1 LCHASD
7 RETPADDRPFPPDP
21 HGDLGA
27 KLSCAPVPFVV
38 MDDERR
44 SLDEEAIT
52 MRYLALL
59 GGDESLQPGPGTPEF
74 DAVLERYWQFH
85 EKNDEAILAGEALQP
100 SITATTV
107 RHRDGQPLVTSGPFA
122 ETVEAL
128 GGFYVLE
135 AETLDDAIELARQ
148 IPAASDG
155 WVAVRPMVEWFDRS
169 AAVEAG
175 DGDPPVPGP
184 PPEGPRFLALIYGR
198 ETDGDVPDTPEW
210 DAGAAEHG
218 RFIEAAGSPVRAG
231 GALHLAA
238 TTTTV
243 QVRDG
248 EVLVTDGPYA
258 ESAEVTGGLYLLQV
272 GSPEDAVAI
281 AARIPAE
288 AVDSVRSWRW
298 NS

>member
-1 LCHASD
+1 MASSSASTGSGGCENRIPGLCHASD
-7 RETPADDRPFPPDP
+7 RETPAGDRPFPPDP

-85 EKNDEAILAGEALQP
+85 EKNDEAI
-100 SITATTV
+100 
-107 RHRDGQPLVTSGPFA
+107 
-122 ETVEAL
+122 

-175 DGDPPVPGP
+175 GGGPPVAGP
-184 PPEGPRFLALIYGR
+184 PPQGPPFLAPIYGR
-198 ETDGDVPDTPEW
+198 GNDGDAAHTP
-210 DAGAAEHG
+210 
-218 RFIEAAGSPVRAG
+218 
-231 GALHLAA
+231 
-238 TTTTV
+238 
-243 QVRDG
+243 
-248 EVLVTDGPYA
+248 
-258 ESAEVTGGLYLLQV
+258 
-272 GSPEDAVAI
+272 
-281 AARIPAE
+281 
-288 AVDSVRSWRW
+288 
-298 NS
+298 

>member
-1 LCHASD
+1 
-7 RETPADDRPFPPDP
+7 
-21 HGDLGA
+21 
-27 KLSCAPVPFVV
+27 

-85 EKNDEAILAGEALQP
+85 EKNGEAIVAGEALQP
-100 SITATTV
+100 STTATTV
-107 RHRDGQPLVTSGPFA
+107 RHRDGEPLVTSGPFA

-135 AETLDDAIELARQ
+135 AETLDDAIDLARQ

-169 AAVEAG
+169 AAVDAS

-184 PPEGPRFLALIYGR
+184 PPEGPPFPAPL
-198 ETDGDVPDTPEW
+198 
-210 DAGAAEHG
+210 HG
-218 RFIEAAGSPVRAG
+218 RGARGGGPQPPRWGGGGG
-231 GALHLAA
+231 GAGRFH
-238 TTTTV
+238 
-243 QVRDG
+243 R
-248 EVLVTDGPYA
+248 
-258 ESAEVTGGLYLLQV
+258 GGGV
-272 GSPEDAVAI
+272 GGGGGG
-281 AARIPAE
+281 
-288 AVDSVRSWRW
+288 
-298 NS
+298 

>member
-1 LCHASD
+1 
-7 RETPADDRPFPPDP
+7 
-21 HGDLGA
+21 
-27 KLSCAPVPFVV
+27 
-38 MDDERR
+38 
-44 SLDEEAIT
+44 

-169 AAVEAG
+169 AAVDAS

-184 PPEGPRFLALIYGR
+184 PPEGARFLALILRPGDRRRRARHARVGR
-198 ETDGDVPDTPEW
+198 RG
-210 DAGAAEHG
+210 G
-218 RFIEAAGSPVRAG
+218 RAWPVHRG
-231 GALHLAA
+231 G
-238 TTTTV
+238 
-243 QVRDG
+243 R
-248 EVLVTDGPYA
+248 
-258 ESAEVTGGLYLLQV
+258 VTGAG
-272 GSPEDAVAI
+272 
-281 AARIPAE
+281 
-288 AVDSVRSWRW
+288 RW
-298 NS
+298 CAPSGGDHHHGPGA

>member
-1 LCHASD
+1 VSARAVRRH
-7 RETPADDRPFPPDP
+7 
-21 HGDLGA
+21 
-27 KLSCAPVPFVV
+27 
-38 MDDERR
+38 DDERR
-44 SLDEEAIT
+44 SLDEEVIT

-59 GGDESLQPGPGTPEF
+59 GGEESLEPGPGTPEF
-74 DAVLERYWQFH
+74 DAVLERYWQFQQ
-85 EKNDEAILAGEALQP
+85 KNAEAIVAGEALQP
-100 SITATTV
+100 STTATTV

-135 AETLDDAIELARQ
+135 AETLDDAIDLARQ

-169 AAVEAG
+169 AAVDAS

-210 DAGAAEHG
+210 EAGAAEHG
-218 RFIEAAGSPVRAG
+218 RFIEAAGSAVRAG

-258 ESAEVTGGLYLLQV
+258 ESAEVTGGLYLLQA
-272 GSPEDAVAI
+272 GTPEDAVAL

-288 AVDSVRSWRW
+288 AVELRPIMEVG
-298 NS
+298 

>member
-1 LCHASD
+1 MASSSVSTGSGGCENRIPVLCHASD
-7 RETPADDRPFPPDP
+7 RETPAGDRPLPPNP
-21 HGDLGA
+21 EGDLGA

-44 SLDEEAIT
+44 SLDEEAMT

-59 GGDESLQPGPGTPEF
+59 GGDESLQPGRGTPEF

-175 DGDPPVPGP
+175 DGGPPGP
-184 PPEGPRFLALIYGR
+184 CPTRPSGTPGR
-198 ETDGDVPDTPEW
+198 PSM
-210 DAGAAEHG
+210 
-218 RFIEAAGSPVRAG
+218 AGSSRRPGHRCGPV
-231 GALHLAA
+231 
-238 TTTTV
+238 
-243 QVRDG
+243 
-248 EVLVTDGPYA
+248 
-258 ESAEVTGGLYLLQV
+258 
-272 GSPEDAVAI
+272 
-281 AARIPAE
+281 
-288 AVDSVRSWRW
+288 VRSIWRRPPPRSRCVMARCW
-298 NS
+298 

>member
-1 LCHASD
+1 MWSPTMKPRMRRRASSPGTGAGTLPPSRNRTSASSASSRADAARSPSTPPSGSTSSGGCENRIPGLCHASD
-7 RETPADDRPFPPDP
+7 RETPAGDRPFPPDP
-21 HGDLGA
+21 EGDFGA

-100 SITATTV
+100 SITAATV
-107 RHRDGQPLVTSGPFA
+107 RHSDGQPLVTSGPFA

-175 DGDPPVPGP
+175 DGGPPGAGP
-184 PPEGPRFLALIYGR
+184 PPQGPPLLGPLYRPGA
-198 ETDGDVPDTPEW
+198 DGD
-210 DAGAAEHG
+210 G
-218 RFIEAAGSPVRAG
+218 
-231 GALHLAA
+231 
-238 TTTTV
+238 
-243 QVRDG
+243 
-248 EVLVTDGPYA
+248 
-258 ESAEVTGGLYLLQV
+258 
-272 GSPEDAVAI
+272 
-281 AARIPAE
+281 
-288 AVDSVRSWRW
+288 
-298 NS
+298 